1 MKLNKICFLPFVF
14 LFSIVQQEILFA
26 QDHSI
31 ARTWN
36 EVILES
42 IRNDFARPTVHARNL
57 FHMSAMTYDIWTIF
71 NKKSKPYFLNQ
82 NKNGVYISYEETSYE
97 KENEKALHEAISYA
111 SYRYLYHRYEVS
123 PKFKKTKDLIDSV
136 FCSLGYDPNFKS
148 TNYKDGSSAA
158 LGNYIAKQVIDYGWR
173 DGSNEKYFYT
183 NLFYEPVNQ
192 PLILKNPGSQEIK
205 DPNRWQ
211 PLAFEKFID
220 QSGNEIP
227 GSVPPF
233 LGPEWGLTW
242 PFSLDKSDLKLMNR
256 DDFNF
261 PVYYDPGPPPEFLD
275 SDCKINSEF
284 WWNHSYVS
292 IWSSH
297 LDPNDGVL
305 WDISPGGIGNLDF
318 SNIKYNVESL
328 KGIYS
333 RYDGGDFSNGYKI
346 NPITNKPYEK
356 QLVPRGDYTR
366 VIAEFWADGPDSETP
381 PGHWFTILNYVSDHN
396 EFDLKFEGKE
406 KLTNLEW
413 DIKAYFIL
421 GGAMHDAAI
430 AAWGI
435 KGFYDYIRP
444 ISAIRMMS
452 DYGQSSD
459 PNIINYNPLGIKLEK
474 GYVELVNK
482 KDRLAGKRKEN
493 IGKIKL
499 RAWKGHDYISNT
511 ETDNAGV
518 GWILAEN
525 WWPYQRPT
533 FVTPNFAGYISGH
546 STYSRAA
553 AEVLTLLTGSEYFP
567 GGMGEYTAKKNKFLV
582 FEEGP
587 TRDIKIQWATYRD
600 ASNQCSLS
608 RIWGGIHPP
617 VDDLPGRV
625 IGEKIGIKA
634 FDYGKSFFQK

>member
-1 MKLNKICFLPFVF
+1 MKLNKIRFLSFTF
-14 LFSIVQQEILFA
+14 LFLIVQQKILFS
-26 QDHSI
+26 QDRSI

-57 FHMSAMTYDIWTIF
+57 FHMSAMMYDIWTIF
-71 NKKSKPYFLNQ
+71 NKKSKPYFLNK
-82 NKNGVYISYEETSYE
+82 NNNGVNILYEETSFD
-97 KENEKALHEAISYA
+97 KENKKALHEAISYA

-148 TNYKDGSSAA
+148 INYKDGNSAA
-158 LGNYIAKQVIDYGWR
+158 LGNYIAKQVIDYGWM

-183 NLFYEPVNQ
+183 NLFYEPVNE
-192 PLILKNPGSQEIK
+192 PLILKNPGSQKIN

-227 GSVPPF
+227 GAVPPF

-242 PFSLDKSDLKLMNR
+242 PFSLNKNDLKAMNR

-275 SDCKINSEF
+275 SDCKINNEF

-297 LDPNDGVL
+297 LDPNDDIL

-328 KGIYS
+328 KAVYN

-381 PGHWFTILNYVSDHN
+381 PGHWFTILNYISDHK
-396 EFDLKFEGKE
+396 EFDLRFEGKE

-421 GGAMHDAAI
+421 GGAMHDAC
-430 AAWGI
+430 
-435 KGFYDYIRP
+435 
-444 ISAIRMMS
+444 
-452 DYGQSSD
+452 
-459 PNIINYNPLGIKLEK
+459 
-474 GYVELVNK
+474 
-482 KDRLAGKRKEN
+482 GKRS
-493 IGKIKL
+493 I
-499 RAWKGHDYISNT
+499 
-511 ETDNAGV
+511 
-518 GWILAEN
+518 
-525 WWPYQRPT
+525 
-533 FVTPNFAGYISGH
+533 
-546 STYSRAA
+546 YSDFR
-553 AEVLTLLTGSEYFP
+553 
-567 GGMGEYTAKKNKFLV
+567 
-582 FEEGP
+582 
-587 TRDIKIQWATYRD
+587 
-600 ASNQCSLS
+600 
-608 RIWGGIHPP
+608 
-617 VDDLPGRV
+617 
-625 IGEKIGIKA
+625 
-634 FDYGKSFFQK
+634 

>member
-1 MKLNKICFLPFVF
+1 MKLNKISFLPIVF
-14 LFSIVQQEILFA
+14 LFFIVQQKILFS
-26 QDHSI
+26 QNRSI

-57 FHMSAMTYDIWTIF
+57 FHMSAMMYDIWTIF
-71 NKKSKPYFLNQ
+71 NKESKPYFLNK
-82 NKNGVYISYEETSYE
+82 NNNGVYVPYEETSFD

-123 PKFKKTKDLIDSV
+123 PKFNKTKDLIDSV
-136 FCSLGYDPNFKS
+136 FCSLGYDPNFIS

-158 LGNYIAKQVIDYGWR
+158 LGNYVAKQVIDYGWK

-183 NLFYEPVNQ
+183 NLFYEPVNK
-192 PLILKNPGSQEIK
+192 PLILKNPGSQEIN

-233 LGPEWGLTW
+233 LGPEWGLIW
-242 PFSLDKSDLKLMNR
+242 PFSLNKNVYKSMNR

-297 LDPNDGVL
+297 LDPNDKVF
-305 WDISPGGIGNLDF
+305 WDISPASIGDLNF
-318 SNIKYNVESL
+318 ENINFDVEGL
-328 KGIYS
+328 NKVYKNFV
-333 RYDGGDFSNGYKI
+333 GGDKSGGHKL
-346 NPITNKPYEK
+346 NPFTNKPYEK
-356 QLVPRGDYTR
+356 QIVPRGDFTR

-381 PGHWFTILNYVSDHN
+381 PGHWFTILNYVSYHN
-396 EFDLKFEGKE
+396 KFKRKFEGQGE
-406 KLTNLEW
+406 IVDPLEW
-413 DIKAYFIL
+413 DIKAYFLL

-430 AAWGI
+430 AAWGL
-435 KGFYDYIRP
+435 KGYYDYIRP
-444 ISAIRMMS
+444 ISALRYMAQN
-452 DYGQSSD
+452 GQSSD
-459 PNIINYNPLGIKLEK
+459 PNLPNYSSIGIKLVE
-474 GYVELVNK
+474 GYIESVK
-482 KDRLAGKRKEN
+482 KEDFLAGKNSEN
-493 IGKIKL
+493 VGKIKVL
-499 RAWKGHDYISNT
+499 SWRGHQYVKDAKNDY
-511 ETDNAGV
+511 AGV

-525 WWPYQRPT
+525 WFPYQRPT
-533 FVTPNFAGYISGH
+533 FVTPNFSGYVSGH

-553 AEVLTLLTGSEYFP
+553 AELMTLLTGDEFFP
-567 GGMGEYTAKKNKFLV
+567 GGIGEFVAKKNEFLV
-582 FEEGP
+582 FEKGP
-587 TRDIKIQWATYRD
+587 SQDIKIQWATYKD

-625 IGEKIGIKA
+625 IGKKIGINA
-634 FDYGKSFFQK
+634 YSFGKKYF